1 MARFESIACAQRD
14 HGLRT
19 GAGDGLSRRGFL
31 GMSALTTAFAANM
44 RVLDVLQAPTL
55 AAELKRQQK
64 SVILLWLA
72 GGASQLET
80 WDPKPGRPMGGPFRA
95 ISTDIAGVQ
104 VCELLPKMATRMK
117 TTALIRSLNTRNG
130 DHGGGTILMETGRS
144 KEAAVD
150 FPDLGAIIARELGRA
165 DSAVPD
171 YVSLYSE
178 TEGRHKGGPGFL
190 GARYAPMFL
199 TDSMI
204 PPNIRRLDSIPE
216 ADHRDRAEFQKLLA
230 RRFQTTHPNASVAS
244 HGMAYERV
252 RGLMASESLFD
263 VNQEPQSMRDF
274 YGPTQFQEQC
284 LVARR
289 LVEAGVPFVK
299 VARAWWDS
307 HGQNFETHR
316 ELCADLDQGMTA
328 LLDDLGQRGLLE
340 NTLVLTFGEFGRT
353 PQINASLGR
362 DHFANAWSC
371 SLSGCG
377 IKGGTVYGK
386 TDADGQ
392 TVTEGE
398 TKAGD
403 LFATIFAAL
412 GIDPAKEYQFGARP
426 IPIVDFGCQPVKEIL
441 A

>member
-1 MARFESIACAQRD
+1 MSRFGSRFCGSPE
-14 HGLRT
+14 H
-19 GAGDGLSRRGFL
+19 GLSRRGFL
-31 GMSALTTAFAANM
+31 GSSAIASATAFAANM
-44 RVLDVLQAPTL
+44 RALDVLQNQAL
-55 AAELKRQQK
+55 ASELKRQQK

-80 WDPKPGRPMGGPFRA
+80 WDPKPGRPTGGPFRA
-95 ISTDIAGVQ
+95 ISTQVAGVE
-104 VCELLPKMATRMK
+104 VSELLPKMAQRMK
-117 TTALIRSLNTRNG
+117 TTAIIRSLNTRNG
-130 DHGGGTILMETGRS
+130 DHGGGTVLMETGRP

-150 FPDLGAIIARELGRA
+150 YPDLGAMIARELGRA
-165 DSAVPD
+165 DSKVPD
-171 YVSLYSE
+171 YVSLYTE
-178 TEGRHKGGPGFL
+178 TEGRHKGGSGFL
-190 GARYAPMFL
+190 GARYSPMFL
-199 TDSMI
+199 SEGMI
-204 PPNIRRLDSIPE
+204 PPNIRRLESISE
-216 ADHRDRAEFQKLLA
+216 ESHRDRAELRKRLA
-230 RRFQTTHPNASVAS
+230 SRFQERHPSASISS

-252 RGLMASESLFD
+252 GGLMSSEKLFD

-316 ELCADLDQGMTA
+316 ELCADLDQAMSA
-328 LLDDLGQRGLLE
+328 LLDDLAQRGLLE

-353 PQINASLGR
+353 PQINPSLGR

-386 TDADGQ
+386 TDPDGL
-392 TVTEGE
+392 TVVDSE

-403 LFATIFAAL
+403 LFATIFSAL
-412 GIDPAKEYQFGARP
+412 GIDPAKEYQLGARP
-426 IPIVDFGCQPVKEIL
+426 IPIVDFGCKPIKEIL